1 MYQHRVGRSVLSGI
15 SGGIFLIG
23 LAIAFWASSQ
33 FGGNF
38 FLPIFFATLAF
49 TSVFGSISS
58 LNSKAVYGSLYGF
71 VWLLGLGIMFLPG
84 VGFWPWILVLCGI
97 SAIIGTFSRPIISS
111 LGCGIRVTNAEQQR
125 QNANTYQQPEYPTY
139 QEGYQPAAEPYQE
152 GNKQYQYP
160 PAQPQ
165 PKYDSPQYE
174 EPMTQYPQELPPM
187 QQ

>member
-23 LAIAFWASSQ
+23 LAIAFWLSS
-33 FGGNF
+33 FNGDL
-38 FLPIFFATLAF
+38 FLPILFATLAV

-58 LNSKAVYGSLYGF
+58 LNPKAVYGSLYGF
-71 VWLLGLGIMFLPG
+71 VWLLGLGILFLPG
-84 VGFWPWILVLCGI
+84 VGFWPWILVLCGA
-97 SAIIGTFSRPIISS
+97 SAIIGAFSRPIIGS
-111 LGCGIRVTNAEQQR
+111 LGGCGIRVMNSQQQ

-139 QEGYQPAAEPYQE
+139 QEGYRPTTETYQE
-152 GNKQYQYP
+152 GNEQYQYP
-160 PAQPQ
+160 SAQPQ